1 MNSRFKIDRFM
12 QKQIIKYTSIIAIIF
27 LLIACKENER
37 FEIGYADSESPSA
50 PQFHNYK
57 PTYGGARIFF
67 TRPEDKDLLSIDA
80 KYTNKN
86 GKEMWFSVSFYSN
99 YIDVYGFASEEPYTV
114 ELYSVD
120 RAGNESE
127 KIPITI
133 EPLQPAVQQ
142 VASTIYCIPGFS
154 SFYIDWENG
163 LMQSMN
169 VFLDYGY
176 EDKDGKI
183 QETHLIYT
191 SREPDERRFVR
202 DPGFSSTKPVWV
214 KVRVEDEYGN
224 TSDTLTLGNLRL
236 MDDLKIPKLN
246 WAIPEMND
254 STIVNKDGVRVNTGV
269 PMGFFN
275 ALEGRDYMA
284 IDDIISDGTFVNF
297 THTYGW
303 GRTGNSRDGNMPWNY
318 IIDLG
323 DYYELSRIVTHQ
335 RYRHTGATEF
345 SGREDYYRNEN
356 VGTYALWRWDDEL
369 QQWDSITTHKI
380 VFPIDLPD
388 RQYRNL
394 GRQGD
399 MAYMYPEDPK
409 FTKPT
414 RWFRYE
420 ALTGFN
426 DNYKALNGNCI
437 SEITLY
443 GRKAEETPNN

>member
-1 MNSRFKIDRFM
+1 MNM
-12 QKQIIKYTSIIAIIF
+12 AI
-27 LLIACKENER
+27 
-37 FEIGYADSESPSA
+37 
-50 PQFHNYK
+50 
-57 PTYGGARIFF
+57 
-67 TRPEDKDLLSIDA
+67 
-80 KYTNKN
+80 
-86 GKEMWFSVSFYSN
+86 
-99 YIDVYGFASEEPYTV
+99 
-114 ELYSVD
+114 
-120 RAGNESE
+120 RA
-127 KIPITI
+127 
-133 EPLQPAVQQ
+133 
-142 VASTIYCIPGFS
+142 
-154 SFYIDWENG
+154 
-163 LMQSMN
+163 
-169 VFLDYGY
+169 
-176 EDKDGKI
+176 
-183 QETHLIYT
+183 THL
-191 SREPDERRFVR
+191 
-202 DPGFSSTKPVWV
+202 
-214 KVRVEDEYGN
+214 
-224 TSDTLTLGNLRL
+224 
-236 MDDLKIPKLN
+236 
-246 WAIPEMND
+246 ND

-426 DNYKALNGNCI
+426 DNYKALNGNCL

-443 GRKAEETPNN
+443 GRKAEESPTN